1 MRTFTDTKP
10 LKLALLVIL
19 CLFFLCGSGVA
30 AEEQRRCEDGNK
42 VDGDGCSST
51 GEIEPGWY
59 TCAEVWSMYTSPVF
73 SFCQGYN
80 LNVGN
85 ARVLVNYD
93 GDIPSAYCTCCVA
106 PGCE

>member
-85 ARVLVNYD
+85 ASVLVNYD